1 MGLKYLDLAVL
12 VTCERVTEGDL
23 GVLVAIKYAQDVRC
37 LVARTK
43 ASGGTNCCRCSLPD
57 VYFLSCCKM
66 IQVNGSQSNL
76 VLVANRFMSIP
87 YRVCK

>member
-43 ASGGTNCCRCSLPD
+43 ASGGTNCCRCLLPD

-66 IQVNGSQSNL
+66 YWARYVDPWRGQKMKL
-76 VLVANRFMSIP
+76 
-87 YRVCK
+87 YCKTTA